1 MMHGQ
6 TLVLSGAGGGIGRVV
21 ARQFHDAG
29 ANVVLADRDV
39 DLLCA
44 LQGEMDPNGQRTLCQ
59 ELDASSSASNDALV
73 EAAVARF
80 GGIDHLVVAAGVYP
94 ERPVVQMTDEEWRSC
109 LAVNL
114 DGTFYLVRAAAPHL
128 RPGGAVVA
136 LTSIAGMRGS
146 RDHAHYAASKGG
158 MLSFVR
164 SLAWELGPE
173 VRVNAVAPGVIAT
186 AMTAALRERQ
196 EDPLLR
202 GTPLGRFGRA
212 DEVASVV
219 RFLCGPDS
227 SFITGEVIQV
237 NGGLH
242 MH

>member
-1 MMHGQ
+1 MMNGQ
-6 TLVLSGAGGGIGRVV
+6 TLVLSGAAGGIGRVV

-29 ANVVLADRDV
+29 ANVVLADRDTGV
-39 DLLCA
+39 LRV
-44 LQGEMDPNGQRTLCQ
+44 LQAEMNPSGRRSLCQ
-59 ELDASSSASNDALV
+59 ELDAASSASNDALI

-94 ERPVVQMTDEEWRSC
+94 QRPVTQMTDEEWRSC

-114 DGTFYLVRAAAPHL
+114 DGTFYLVRAAAAHL

-158 MLSFVR
+158 ILSFIR

-186 AMTAALRERQ
+186 AMTAELRERQ

-202 GTPLGRFGRA
+202 ETPLGRFGRA
-212 DEVASVV
+212 EEVASVV

>member
-1 MMHGQ
+1 MMNGQ

-21 ARQFHDAG
+21 ARQFYDAG
-29 ANVVLADRDV
+29 ANVVLADRDT
-39 DLLCA
+39 DAISA
-44 LQGEMDPNGQRTLCQ
+44 LQIEMDPRGQRSLCH
-59 ELDASSSASNDALV
+59 ELDAASSASNNALV
-73 EAAVARF
+73 ETVVATF
-80 GGIDHLVVAAGVYP
+80 GGIDFLVVAAGVYP
-94 ERPVVQMTDEEWRSC
+94 ERPVTQMTDEEWRNC

-114 DGTFYLVRAAAPHL
+114 DGTFYLVRAAAAHL
-128 RPGGAVVA
+128 RQGGAIVA

-202 GTPLGRFGRA
+202 DTPLGRFGRA
-212 DEVASVV
+212 EEVASVV
-219 RFLCGPDS
+219 RFLCGPDA

>member
-1 MMHGQ
+1 MMNGQ
-6 TLVLSGAGGGIGRVV
+6 TLVLSGASGGIGRVV

-29 ANVVLADRDV
+29 ANVVLGDRDTDV
-39 DLLCA
+39 LHA
-44 LQGEMDPNGQRTLCQ
+44 LQAEMDPSGRRTLCQ
-59 ELDASSSASNDALV
+59 ELDAASSASNDALV

-80 GGIDHLVVAAGVYP
+80 GGIDQVVVAAGVYP
-94 ERPVVQMTDEEWRSC
+94 EGPVTQMTDHEWRSC

-114 DGTFYLVRAAAPHL
+114 DGTFYLVRAAARHL
-128 RPGGAVVA
+128 RHGGAVVA

-158 MLSFVR
+158 MLSFIR

-186 AMTAALRERQ
+186 AMTTGLRARQ
-196 EDPLLR
+196 EDSLLR
-202 GTPLGRFGRA
+202 DTPLGRFGRA
-212 DEVASVV
+212 EEVASVV

>member
-1 MMHGQ
+1 M
-6 TLVLSGAGGGIGRVV
+6 
-21 ARQFHDAG
+21 
-29 ANVVLADRDV
+29 
-39 DLLCA
+39 
-44 LQGEMDPNGQRTLCQ
+44 
-59 ELDASSSASNDALV
+59 
-73 EAAVARF
+73 
-80 GGIDHLVVAAGVYP
+80 
-94 ERPVVQMTDEEWRSC
+94 QMTDMEWRTC

-114 DGTFYLVRAAAPHL
+114 DGTFYLTRAAAAHL
-128 RPGGAVVA
+128 RPGGSVVA

-146 RDHAHYAASKGG
+146 REHAHYAASKGG
-158 MLSFVR
+158 MLSFIR

-186 AMTAALRERQ
+186 AMTESLREHQQDR
-196 EDPLLR
+196 LLG

-212 DEVASVV
+212 EEVASVV